1 MFLTIKKGVVALGK
15 IISNRK
21 GSAVVEI
28 VMCLTLITFFL
39 FFPLALFSF
48 TSRQTAMSTL
58 LIHSMQIVSL
68 EGGLTPNADNLIRDN
83 AERLGMNSGDV
94 LIFTIPAQPARVSKD
109 AVNPRIALRLQ
120 YPADFEARFLNA
132 IGAMIGLRVMEENN
146 YYTLTGYVHSE
157 WIGY

>member
-1 MFLTIKKGVVALGK
+1 MFPTIKKEVLSLVK

-28 VMCLTLITFFL
+28 VMCLTLITFIL

-68 EGGLTPNADNLIRDN
+68 EGGLTPSADSLIRDN
-83 AERLGMNSGDV
+83 AQRLGMIPEDV
-94 LIFTIPAQPARVSKD
+94 LIFTIPAPPARVTKD
-109 AVNPRIALRLQ
+109 ALNPRIALRLQ
-120 YPADFEARFLNA
+120 YPADHEVRFLNA
-132 IGAMIGLRVMEENN
+132 VGAMIVLEVIDENN

-157 WIGY
+157 WIGH